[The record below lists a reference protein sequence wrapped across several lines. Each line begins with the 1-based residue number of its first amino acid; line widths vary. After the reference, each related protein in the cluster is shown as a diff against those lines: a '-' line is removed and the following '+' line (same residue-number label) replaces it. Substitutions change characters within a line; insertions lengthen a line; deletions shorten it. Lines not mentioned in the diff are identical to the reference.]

1 MRKILIVIFLLM
13 ITSSLLLSSCFL
25 SNDDGNVLYKIKVD
39 SLDIPITISQDDTLD
54 IWLYGVVGGS
64 SCYSFS
70 HFVTY
75 TKPSELKLTV
85 WGKYP
90 KKDVPCLCVMVYLEE
105 KHSVY
110 PPLNQGTFY
119 IIIDQPDG
127 STLVDSVIVQ

>member
-1 MRKILIVIFLLM
+1 M
-13 ITSSLLLSSCFL
+13 ITSSLFLSSCFL

-54 IWLYGVVGGS
+54 IWLYGIAGCDG
-64 SCYSFS
+64 CHSFS
-70 HFVTY
+70 HFTTN

-85 WGKYP
+85 WGKHS
-90 KKDVPCLCVMVYLEE
+90 KNDFVCFLAVVKLEE
-105 KHSVY
+105 KYSVY